1 MSNIILGA
9 FLSLMI
15 CLLLVVGLAYLPA
28 LETSL
33 RLDYLGYNF
42 DGWTDEERLR
52 KIAPE
57 FRDEA
62 VKLYRSHMRIG
73 WPLQAIMGVV
83 LLIPY
88 HIVVSTFVYVV
99 SKRISIRKS

>member
-1 MSNIILGA
+1 MSNLLLSS
-9 FLSLMI
+9 FLSFVI
-15 CLLLVVGLAYLPA
+15 CILLVFGLAYLSD

-42 DGWTDEERLR
+42 KGWTDEEQLR
-52 KIAPE
+52 NIAPE

-62 VKLYRSHMRIG
+62 VKLYRSHMGIG
-73 WPLQAIMGVV
+73 WPVKAITGSV

-88 HIVVSTFVYVV
+88 HLVASSVVYKV
-99 SKRISIRKS
+99 SKRKLAR